1 MVSSSPPFLT
11 KPSRSVTLNNIVL
24 NSILKS
30 TLALLIATGTAFA
43 APQVGQPAPEF
54 ILTDSNGQ
62 SHSLSEFKGKF
73 VVLEWFNHGCP
84 FVVKH
89 YGSGNMQ
96 KLQKE
101 YTGKDVVWL
110 SIVSSAPGKQG
121 HMTAEEAN
129 KAKTEKGSASTAVL
143 LDEDGTV
150 GKLFDAKV
158 TPELRV
164 INPEGN
170 LIYAGAID
178 DKKSTDPAD
187 IAGAKNYVKQ
197 ALDEAPAGNPVSE
210 PTTTAYGCSVKY
222 N

>member
-1 MVSSSPPFLT
+1 MKT
-11 KPSRSVTLNNIVL
+11 I
-24 NSILKS
+24 IKS
-30 TLALLIATGTAFA
+30 TLALLVATGTAFA

-54 ILTDSNGQ
+54 TLTDSNGQ
-62 SHSLSEFKGKF
+62 PHKLSDFRGKF
-73 VVLEWFNHGCP
+73 VVLEWLNHGCP

-89 YGSGNMQ
+89 YASGNMQ

-101 YTGKDVVWL
+101 YAGKDVVWL

-121 HMTAEEAN
+121 HMTPEETN
-129 KAKTEKGSASTAVL
+129 KAKQEKGSAATAIL

-150 GKLFDAKV
+150 GRLYNAKV
-158 TPELRV
+158 TPELFIV
-164 INPEGN
+164 NPEGV

-178 DKKSTDPAD
+178 DKKSTDTAD
-187 IAGAKNYVKQ
+187 VAGAKNYVKQ
-197 ALDEAPAGNPVSE
+197 ALDEALAGKPVSE